1 MKKNGNCVLRL
12 AIGAFICGIS
22 SIAVADDAKTDLTSP
37 GAEVKKLAGDFKFT
51 EGPACDRDGNVY
63 FSDIPNARIHKWSLD
78 GKLSTVREESGKA
91 NGLYFDKQ
99 GSLFACEGGSRQL
112 TKMSPIGEVEVLVD
126 NYQGKKLNSPND
138 LWLDAKGNL
147 YLTDPRY
154 GNTDNVE
161 QDGMHVYFL
170 AHGSKKLTR
179 VIDNMKRPNGI
190 VGTKDGKLLYV
201 TDEKGNQTFV
211 YNVDKP
217 GSLGERRLIADKGS
231 DGMTLD
237 EQGNLYLTNGSVWV
251 YSPEGKLLQEIKG
264 PEKAANVCFG
274 GADRKTLFI
283 TARTGF
289 YSIKMRVAGQ

>member
-1 MKKNGNCVLRL
+1 MVKSFDNVLIL
-12 AIGAFICGIS
+12 AIGVFMLGGS
-22 SIAVADDAKTDLTSP
+22 SMAVADDAKAKLTAP

-78 GKLSTVREESGKA
+78 GKLSTVRKESGKS
-91 NGLYFDKQ
+91 NGLYFDTH
-99 GSLFACEGGSRQL
+99 GNLFACEGGSRQL
-112 TKMSPIGEVEVLVD
+112 TKMSPTGDVEVLVD

-147 YLTDPRY
+147 YFTDPRY
-154 GNTDNVE
+154 GNTDDVE
-161 QDGMHVYFL
+161 QNGMHVYYL
-170 AHGSKKLTR
+170 AHGSKKVTR
-179 VIDNMKRPNGI
+179 VVDNMKRPNGI

-201 TDEKGNQTFV
+201 TDEGGNQTFV

-237 EQGNLYLTNGSVWV
+237 EHGNLYITNGSVWI
-251 YSPEGKLLQEIKG
+251 YSPEGKLLQEIEG

-274 GADRKTLFI
+274 GANRKTLFI

>member
-1 MKKNGNCVLRL
+1 MKKSFDNVLAM
-12 AIGAFICGIS
+12 AIGTIIFGVS
-22 SIAVADDAKTDLTSP
+22 SFVVAEDAKTDLTAP

-78 GKLSTVREESGKA
+78 GKLSTVREESGKS
-91 NGLYFDKQ
+91 NGLYFDTH
-99 GSLFACEGGSRQL
+99 GNLFACEGGSRQL
-112 TKMSPIGEVEVLVD
+112 TKMSPTGDVEVLVD

-147 YLTDPRY
+147 YFTDPRY
-154 GNTDNVE
+154 GDSENVE
-161 QDGMHVYFL
+161 QDGMHVYYL
-170 AHGSKKLTR
+170 AHGAKKLTR

-201 TDEKGNQTFV
+201 TDEGGNQTFV

-237 EQGNLYLTNGSVWV
+237 ELGNLYLTNGSVWV